1 MSNDSLL
8 QGDNVVNSKT
18 EFATVSVEQLIDE
31 HYAIIYRYAFRLA
44 GNQSDAED
52 LTQQCFLTAH
62 RKLHQLRD
70 PKAARNWLF
79 QVLRTAFFKLCRKR
93 KPVLAA
99 DTEVEMDLIEEVA
112 ESDQPYDLEHLQSR
126 LNELPEIYRTI
137 LLMFYFEGKSYEA
150 ISAALD
156 VPIGTVMSRLSRAKS
171 QLRTRVRPME
181 PTK

>member
-8 QGDNVVNSKT
+8 QGDNTVGSEMESTVVSI
-18 EFATVSVEQLIDE
+18 EQVINE
-31 HYAIIYRYAFRLA
+31 HYAVLYRYAFRLA

-70 PKAARNWLF
+70 PKAARNWLY

-93 KPVLAA
+93 RPVLAA
-99 DTEVEMDLIEEVA
+99 DTEVEMELVEEVV
-112 ESDQPYDLEHLQSR
+112 ESDQPFDLERLQQR

-137 LLMFYFEGKSYEA
+137 LLMFYFEGKSYDE
-150 ISAALD
+150 ISTTLD
-156 VPIGTVMSRLSRAKS
+156 IPMGTVMSRLSRAKS